1 MIIDSLWSMAFP
13 GLYNDVAHVST
24 EPTTVPTAYTRT
36 TYTYLFIY
44 CCMYVPSVPITVPA
58 VRTRTIPTAVQ
69 YVLPTGTR
77 TNCTADVGTFTY

>member
-1 MIIDSLWSMAFP
+1 
-13 GLYNDVAHVST
+13 
-24 EPTTVPTAYTRT
+24 
-36 TYTYLFIY
+36 
-44 CCMYVPSVPITVPA
+44 MYVPSVPITVPA